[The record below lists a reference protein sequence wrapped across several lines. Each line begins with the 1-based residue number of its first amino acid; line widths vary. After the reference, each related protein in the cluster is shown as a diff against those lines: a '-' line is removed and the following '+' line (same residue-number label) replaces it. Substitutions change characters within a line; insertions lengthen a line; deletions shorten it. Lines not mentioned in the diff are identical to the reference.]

1 MIIKMEEKFY
11 LKINESPDN
20 SGANNSELE
29 IKNANET
36 QDFILEKH
44 MEEKKQVHL
53 LVLIN
58 M

>member
-1 MIIKMEEKFY
+1 MIIIMIIIMEDKFY

-29 IKNANET
+29 IKHPNET

-44 MEEKKQVHL
+44 MEEKK
-53 LVLIN
+53 
-58 M
+58 